1 MFQGIL
7 ASPGLCNQSHKL
19 LDCLGLILY
28 LEFGIMIGKGSKL
41 YSILFLKCP
50 RCHEG
55 PFLHNHP
62 YNLSSMNRVREM
74 CPRCG
79 LKYKIEP
86 SFYYGSM
93 YVSYGVG
100 VAVAVAVYVLI
111 LIFGLDL
118 GIAGIFGAIVGVL
131 VLLMPYI
138 GAVSKS
144 IWANFFFKYDK
155 TVAQKVKQR
164 T

>member
-1 MFQGIL
+1 
-7 ASPGLCNQSHKL
+7 
-19 LDCLGLILY
+19 
-28 LEFGIMIGKGSKL
+28 MIGKGSKL
-41 YSILFLKCP
+41 YSILLLKCP

-55 PFLHNHP
+55 PFLAQHP
-62 YNLSSMNRVREM
+62 YQLGSMNRVREA
-74 CPRCG
+74 CPHCG
-79 LKYKIEP
+79 LKYRMEP

-93 YVSYGVG
+93 YVSYAVG
-100 VAVAVAVYVLI
+100 VAVAVAVYMLI

-144 IWANFFFKYDK
+144 IWANFFFKYDR
-155 TVAQKVKQR
+155 TVASKAKER